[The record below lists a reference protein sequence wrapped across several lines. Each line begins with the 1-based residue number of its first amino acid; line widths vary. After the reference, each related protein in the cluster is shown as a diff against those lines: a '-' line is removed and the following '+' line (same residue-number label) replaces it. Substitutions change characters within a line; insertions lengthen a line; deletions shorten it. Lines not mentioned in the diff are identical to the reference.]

1 MYMYQTIEQT
11 AQYLRERTSIKPVT
25 AVILGSGLGNFAEGM
40 QVESRMAYKDIPH
53 FPVSTVEGH
62 KGELLF
68 GTMGGKEI
76 MCMQGRFHYYEGYSM
91 QQVTFPVRVMKA
103 LGVELLV
110 VTNASGA
117 VNPAYNVG
125 DIMLIKDHI
134 NLMPNPLIGPND
146 SKLGV
151 RFPSMS
157 NAYDKVSREKA
168 KLAAVQ
174 EGIALQE
181 GVYVGTSGPSFETPA
196 EYGFFR
202 TIGGDTVG
210 MSTVPEVIVAS
221 HGGMKVLGMSVISNV
236 FRPDDVKECTHEEV
250 LEGVAKA
257 GDKMSRIVKAV
268 ISNR

>member
-1 MYMYQTIEQT
+1 MYQTIEQT
-11 AQYLRERTSIKPVT
+11 AQFLRERTTVKPKT
-25 AVILGSGLGNFAEGM
+25 AVILGSGLGNFAESM
-40 QVESRMAYKDIPH
+40 TLESRTAYKDIPD
-53 FPVSTVEGH
+53 FPLSTVEGH

-68 GTMGGKEI
+68 GTIGGKEI

-117 VNPAYNVG
+117 VNPTYNVG

-134 NLMPNPLIGPND
+134 NLMPNPLIGRND
-146 SKLGV
+146 SRLGV

-157 NAYDKVSREKA
+157 NAYDKTIREQ
-168 KLAAVQ
+168 AAQ
-174 EGIALQE
+174 AASQNGIPLQE
-181 GVYVGTSGPSFETPA
+181 GVYVGTTGPSFETPA

-210 MSTVPEVIVAS
+210 MSTVPEVIVAAHS
-221 HGGMKVLGMSVISNV
+221 GIKVLGMSVISNV
-236 FRPDDVKECTHEEV
+236 FRPDEVKECTHEEV

-257 GDKMSRIVKAV
+257 GDKMSRIVKSL
-268 ISNR
+268 IRNL

>member
-1 MYMYQTIEQT
+1 MYQTIEQT
-11 AQYLRERTSIKPVT
+11 AQFLRERTTVKPKT
-25 AVILGSGLGNFAEGM
+25 AVILGSGLGNFAESM
-40 QVESRMAYKDIPH
+40 KLESRTAYKEIPN
-53 FPVSTVEGH
+53 FPLSTVEGH

-68 GTMGGKEI
+68 GTIGGKEI

-117 VNPAYNVG
+117 VNPTYNVG

-146 SKLGV
+146 SRFGT
-151 RFPSMS
+151 RFPSMG
-157 NAYDKVSREKA
+157 NAYDRTVREHA
-168 KLAAVQ
+168 KLAASQ
-174 EGIALQE
+174 NGIPLQE
-181 GVYVGTSGPSFETPA
+181 GVYVGTTGPSFETPA

-210 MSTVPEVIVAS
+210 MSTVPEVIVAVHS
-221 HGGMKVLGMSVISNV
+221 EIKVLGMSVISNV
-236 FRPDDVKECTHEEV
+236 FRPDEVKECTHEEV

-257 GDKMSRIVKAV
+257 GDKMSRIVKSL
-268 ISNR
+268 INNL

>member
-1 MYMYQTIEQT
+1 MYQAIEQT
-11 AQYLRERTSIKPVT
+11 AQYLGEHTTVKPKT
-25 AVILGSGLGNFAEGM
+25 AVILGSGLGNFAESM
-40 QVESRMAYKDIPH
+40 ELESRMAYKDIPN
-53 FPVSTVEGH
+53 FPISTVEGH

-68 GTMGGKEI
+68 GTIGGKEI

-103 LGVELLV
+103 LGVELIV

-117 VNPAYNVG
+117 VNTAFNVG

-134 NLMPNPLIGPND
+134 NLMPNPLIGSND
-146 SKLGV
+146 SRLGV

-157 NAYDKVSREKA
+157 NAYDKTIREYA
-168 KLAAVQ
+168 KIAASQNGIPLQ
-174 EGIALQE
+174 EGI
-181 GVYVGTSGPSFETPA
+181 YVGTTGPSFETPA
-196 EYGFFR
+196 EYGFFK

-221 HGGMKVLGMSVISNV
+221 HSGMKVLGMSVISNV
-236 FRPDDVKECTHEEV
+236 FRPDEVKECTHEEV

-257 GDKMSRIVKAV
+257 GNKMSLIVKSL
-268 ISNR
+268 INNL

>member
-1 MYMYQTIEQT
+1 MYKTIEQT
-11 AQYLRERTSIKPVT
+11 AQFLRECTTVKPKT
-25 AVILGSGLGNFAEGM
+25 AVILGSGLGNFAESM
-40 QVESRMAYKDIPH
+40 ELESRTAYKDIPN
-53 FPVSTVEGH
+53 FPLSTVEGH

-68 GTMGGKEI
+68 GTIGDKEI

-117 VNPAYNVG
+117 VNPAFSVG

-146 SKLGV
+146 SRLGT

-157 NAYDKVSREKA
+157 NAYDKTIREQ
-168 KLAAVQ
+168 AAQ
-174 EGIALQE
+174 AASQNGIPLQE
-181 GVYVGTSGPSFETPA
+181 GVYVGTTGPSFETPA

-210 MSTVPEVIVAS
+210 MSTVPEVIVAAHS
-221 HGGMKVLGMSVISNV
+221 GIKVLGMSVISNV
-236 FRPDDVKECTHEEV
+236 FRPDEVKECTHEEV

-257 GDKMSRIVKAV
+257 GDKMSRIVKSL
-268 ISNR
+268 INNL

>member
-1 MYMYQTIEQT
+1 MYQTIEQT
-11 AQYLRERTSIKPVT
+11 AQFLRERTTVKPKT
-25 AVILGSGLGNFAEGM
+25 AVILGSGLGNFAESM
-40 QVESRMAYKDIPH
+40 ELESRTAYKDIPN
-53 FPVSTVEGH
+53 FPLSTVEGH

-68 GTMGGKEI
+68 GTIGGKEI

-117 VNPAYNVG
+117 VNPTYNVG

-146 SKLGV
+146 SRLGV

-157 NAYDKVSREKA
+157 NAYDKTIREQ
-168 KLAAVQ
+168 AAQ
-174 EGIALQE
+174 AASQNGIPLQE
-181 GVYVGTSGPSFETPA
+181 GVYVGTTGPSFETPA

-210 MSTVPEVIVAS
+210 MSTVPEVIVAAHS
-221 HGGMKVLGMSVISNV
+221 GIKVLGMSVISNV
-236 FRPDDVKECTHEEV
+236 FRPDEVKECTHEEV

-257 GDKMSRIVKAV
+257 GDKMSRIVKSL
-268 ISNR
+268 INNL

>member
-1 MYMYQTIEQT
+1 MYQTIEQT
-11 AQYLRERTSIKPVT
+11 AQFLRERTTVKPKT
-25 AVILGSGLGNFAEGM
+25 AVILGSGLGNFAESM
-40 QVESRMAYKDIPH
+40 TLESRTAYKDIPN
-53 FPVSTVEGH
+53 FPLSTVEGH

-68 GTMGGKEI
+68 GTIGGKEI

-117 VNPAYNVG
+117 VNPAFSVG

-134 NLMPNPLIGPND
+134 NLMPNPLIGQND
-146 SKLGV
+146 SRLGV

-157 NAYDKVSREKA
+157 NAYDKTIREQ
-168 KLAAVQ
+168 AAQ
-174 EGIALQE
+174 AASQNGIPLQE
-181 GVYVGTSGPSFETPA
+181 GVYVGTTGPSFETPA

-210 MSTVPEVIVAS
+210 MSTVPEVIVAAHS
-221 HGGMKVLGMSVISNV
+221 GIKVLGMSVISNV
-236 FRPDDVKECTHEEV
+236 FSPDEVKECTHEEV

-257 GDKMSRIVKAV
+257 GDKMSRIVKSL
-268 ISNR
+268 IRNL